1 MVVGEFAV
9 ECEDMEHKRGVLTR
23 TLEGR
28 PLLSKSVFRCDTGH
42 GDAAIVLLSSRQ
54 ANIGGRDP
62 PVAFFFSFLTGKV

>member
-9 ECEDMEHKRGVLTR
+9 ECEDMEHKRGVPTR

-28 PLLSKSVFRCDTGH
+28 PLLSKSDFRRDT
-42 GDAAIVLLSSRQ
+42 GDAAFVLLSSRQ

-62 PVAFFFSFLTGKV
+62 PVAFFFSFLTGEV